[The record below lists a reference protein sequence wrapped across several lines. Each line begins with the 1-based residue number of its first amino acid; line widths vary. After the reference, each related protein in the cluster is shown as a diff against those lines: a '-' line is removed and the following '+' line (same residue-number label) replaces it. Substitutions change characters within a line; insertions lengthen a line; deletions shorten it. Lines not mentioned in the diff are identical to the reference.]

1 MKPMPAEQRAFID
14 SNIVLYA
21 LGTDLLKKQAAW
33 RILFQFPVISVQVLN
48 ECSNILI
55 KKQKLDKSLIRGTL
69 HDILQFVSVEAIGLP
84 VVETAWALLDR
95 YRFSYF
101 DSLIL
106 ASALTANC
114 IVLYSEDLQHGQVI
128 DGRLTI
134 INPFLPDHSP

>member
-1 MKPMPAEQRAFID
+1 MRAEQRAFID

-21 LGTDLLKKQAAW
+21 LGTDLFKKQAAW
-33 RILFQFPVISVQVLN
+33 RILFQFPLISVQVLN

-55 KKQKLDKSLIRGTL
+55 KKQKLDKSLIRSTL
-69 HDILQFVSVEAIGLP
+69 QDILQFVSVEAIGLP

-106 ASALTANC
+106 AAALTANC
-114 IVLYSEDLQHGQVI
+114 EVLYSEDLQHGQVI

-134 INPFLPDHSP
+134 INPFLPDDST